1 MRIAFVHFPG
11 RLARLDEAR
20 AGTAPTEFL
29 FGAVELE
36 RAGHEV
42 THHEVDP
49 AAPVGRL
56 AARAIDRQAGL
67 GRLPPHLSAAALRGT
82 RRLLPAL
89 GEAEVVVATTTGTT
103 MALAVWRRARL
114 LRRPL
119 VGIVAGLLNRP
130 WSGWRRRTTL
140 PLLRAAH
147 PVLYGPGELDG
158 LLELDPGLVGRLHV
172 NPFAVDTAFWSPAE
186 SAGRGA
192 VVAIGNDGHRDWE
205 TLVRAAPSIPA
216 PVRVLTA
223 HAPPAKLPDNLSW
236 QEADWHRRVLSDTEV
251 RDLYRSAAAVVVPVK
266 DVPQPSG
273 QSVTLQA
280 SACSRPVVLS
290 RTRGLWDPSLR
301 DGEQVSFVP
310 PGDPDALAAAVGGLL
325 ADPARAD
332 ALGRAARAH
341 VEETATVA
349 AYARRLLAICREA
362 AGAEEAR

>member
-11 RLARLDEAR
+11 RLARLAEAR
-20 AGTAPTEFL
+20 AGDAPTEFL

-49 AAPVGRL
+49 SAPVGRL

-67 GRLPPHLSAAALRGT
+67 GRLPPHLSAAALGAT

-130 WSGWRRRTTL
+130 WSGLRRRTTL
-140 PLLRAAH
+140 PLLRTAH
-147 PVLYGPGELDG
+147 PLLYGPGELDG
-158 LLELDPGLVGRLHV
+158 LLALEPRLAGRLRV
-172 NPFAVDTAFWSPAE
+172 NPFAVDTGFWSPAPAP
-186 SAGRGA
+186 AGGT

-205 TLVRAAPSIPA
+205 TLVRAAAAIPA
-216 PVRVLTA
+216 PVRILTGHPRPA
-223 HAPPAKLPDNLSW
+223 ALPPNVSW
-236 QEADWHRRVLSDTEV
+236 EDADWHRRVLTDPQV
-251 RDLYRSAAAVVVPVK
+251 RELYRTAAAVVVPVE

-280 SACSRPVVLS
+280 SACARPVVLS
-290 RTRGLWDPSLR
+290 RTRGLWDESLR
-301 DGEQVSFVP
+301 DGEHVAFVP
-310 PGDPDALAAAVGGLL
+310 PGDPEALAAAVTGLL
-325 ADPARAD
+325 GAPDRAERI
-332 ALGRAARAH
+332 GRAARAH
-341 VEETATVA
+341 VEETATVTG
-349 AYARRLLAICREA
+349 YAMRLLETCRA
-362 AGAEEAR
+362 AVLEESA